1 MAEKDII
8 DLLLDDHR
16 EFRELFPQVRE
27 ATGEQ
32 REELFH
38 YLVARLAS
46 HEAAEESVVHPALR
60 DDVPGGVAVA
70 VAVLQEEADAEKLLH
85 RMTKMDVGSAEFAAA
100 LDDLERDVL
109 AHADHEERDEFP
121 PLREHLDVTHRRK
134 MGRAFTTLR
143 AAGPTRPHPLT
154 PQAPE
159 VRAAVGPIAGI
170 FDRARDAA
178 RDAFKR

>member
-8 DLLLDDHR
+8 DLLLADHR
-16 EFRELFPQVRE
+16 EFRELFPQLRE
-27 ATGEQ
+27 ASGKE

-60 DDVPGGVAVA
+60 DDVPGGEEVAIS
-70 VAVLQEEADAEKLLH
+70 VLQEEADAEQLLH
-85 RMTKMDVGSAEFAAA
+85 RMTKMEVDSDEFAAA
-100 LDDLERDVL
+100 LGHLERDVL

-121 PLREHLDVTHRRK
+121 RIREHLDVTHRRE

-143 AAGPTRPHPLT
+143 QSGPTRPHPRT

-159 VRAAVGPIAGI
+159 IRAAVGPMVGI

>member
-1 MAEKDII
+1 MAEKDIV

-16 EFRELFPQVRE
+16 EFRELFPQLRE
-27 ATGEQ
+27 ASGTQ
-32 REELFH
+32 RDELFH

-46 HEAAEESVVHPALR
+46 HEAAEEAVVHPALR
-60 DDVPGGVAVA
+60 DDVPDGEAIA
-70 VAVLQEEADAEKLLH
+70 VAVLEEEADAERLLH
-85 RMTKMDVGSAEFAAA
+85 RMTKMDVDSAEFDAA

-109 AHADHEERDEFP
+109 AHADHEEREEFP
-121 PLREHLDVTHRRK
+121 RLREHLDVTHRRE
-134 MGRAFTTLR
+134 MGGAFTTLR
-143 AAGPTRPHPLT
+143 ASGPTRPHPLT

-159 VRAAVGPIAGI
+159 IRAAVGPLAGI